1 MQAKRADL
9 ERYGLFLRLDIP
21 FDIFTHFLRELQRFA
36 EGVQVAAFHKVVNIN
51 DRAADI
57 VNFQRLLLAA
67 DTLRQALRIEAAP
80 APGQLTPAPA
90 RQRSPRAAALQY
102 LPARFRQYAHRF

>member
-9 ERYGLFLRLDIP
+9 ERYGLFLRLNIP

-36 EGVQVAAFHKVVNIN
+36 EGVQIAAFHKVVNIN

-57 VNFQRLLLAA
+57 LNFKRLLLAA
-67 DTLRQALRIEAAP
+67 DALRQALRVE
-80 APGQLTPAPA
+80 GL
-90 RQRSPRAAALQY
+90 RQRPVN
-102 LPARFRQYAHRF
+102 